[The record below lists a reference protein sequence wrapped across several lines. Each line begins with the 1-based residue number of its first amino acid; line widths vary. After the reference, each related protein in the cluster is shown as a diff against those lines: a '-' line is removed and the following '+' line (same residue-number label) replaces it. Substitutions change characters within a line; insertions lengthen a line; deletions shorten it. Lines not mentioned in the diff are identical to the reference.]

1 MSASNG
7 NDDLGPRLEDDGR
20 ALAVPGFDPHIE
32 RGVEALLAVGNGYLG
47 ADPGVTYRC
56 ERLVALRTSRDAQE
70 PRAGA
75 ARHAGSLGALG
86 PGRLAQEHRRRWAE
100 PWRAGVVELQG
111 DDTTL
116 AALGVAHRPGVP
128 AGPSGGVPADMNDK
142 DLREPAFDRH
152 DPQGGSWR
160 DLVAG
165 EHQCERA
172 RRRPPRCRAA
182 A

>member
-20 ALAVPGFDPHIE
+20 ALAVPSFDPHIE

-75 ARHAGSLGALG
+75 VRHAGSLGALG
-86 PGRLAQEHRRRWAE
+86 PGRLAQEPGGGGRSRGGPESSSSRATTRRWRRWGSLTV
-100 PWRAGVVELQG
+100 PGFPPGRAGV
-111 DDTTL
+111 
-116 AALGVAHRPGVP
+116 
-128 AGPSGGVPADMNDK
+128 S
-142 DLREPAFDRH
+142 
-152 DPQGGSWR
+152 PQT
-160 DLVAG
+160 
-165 EHQCERA
+165 
-172 RRRPPRCRAA
+172 
-182 A
+182 